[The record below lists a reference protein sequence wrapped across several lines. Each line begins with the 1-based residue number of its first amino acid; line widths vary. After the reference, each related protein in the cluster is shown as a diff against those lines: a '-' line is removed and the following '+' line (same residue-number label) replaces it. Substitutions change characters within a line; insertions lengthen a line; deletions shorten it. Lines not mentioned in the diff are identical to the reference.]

1 MNDQLSLK
9 KLEVQS
15 EKDSCIVQRDEI
27 SKLMDKISGIAC
39 ELSILHTEKLDTTSA
54 LKNLEESFLV
64 VDESSKIFQQKE
76 SEATAQISELIAE
89 LCKVKAEHKM
99 VSEEKAELQDHY
111 NARQKEFTDLTL
123 QLDAKAVEVNDKSVI
138 VDSLKVALLELKS
151 QISTLNSSNI
161 ENLEKLANVQGEMTE
176 LKASLVGA
184 EKKIAEDEE
193 SRRVELD
200 ETIQQIRDDEQD
212 RALDSEA
219 EVTEHYKKR
228 ETSLKKQFVDFQA
241 DANRKVR
248 LAEKRVA
255 MFKNMYNKIKNEKLE
270 LVPIG
275 NEKYLFLSEKDT
287 LNLSQMSDVKVD
299 AQENYLD
306 SHADYQQVEALITEI
321 SILKKNVE
329 QAEQAKNRLMTSNLA
344 TQEIETLKTEIG
356 DLRKQLA
363 AQKSDLETS
372 KQSTQSLSTELASYA
387 QQQSD
392 SNHTIHELAQ
402 KIGGSLAKR
411 KLSLE
416 LNGSSPGDND
426 LFSNNWQKD
435 DQLALLVDLTLNVD
449 GLLSE

>member
-1 MNDQLSLK
+1 M
-9 KLEVQS
+9 
-15 EKDSCIVQRDEI
+15 
-27 SKLMDKISGIAC
+27 GC
-39 ELSILHTEKLDTTSA
+39 ELDILHTEKLDTTSA

-64 VDESSKIFQQKE
+64 VDESSKIFQQKDSIAKE
-76 SEATAQISELIAE
+76 QISELIAE
-89 LCKVKAEHKM
+89 LCKVQADHKK
-99 VSEEKAELQDHY
+99 VSEEKMELQDHY
-111 NARQKEFTDLTL
+111 NARQKAFTDMTM
-123 QLDAKAVEVNDKSVI
+123 QLDARAVEVNDKSVI
-138 VDSLKVALLELKS
+138 VESLKVALLELKS
-151 QISTLNSSNI
+151 QISNLKTSNSQ
-161 ENLEKLANVQGEMTE
+161 NLEQLANVQGEMTE
-176 LKASLVGA
+176 LKASLIAA

-228 ETSLKKQFVDFQA
+228 EGSLKKQFVDFQA

-287 LNLSQMSDVKVD
+287 LNLSQMSDVKPD
-299 AQENYLD
+299 AQEAYLD

-329 QAEQAKNRLMTSNLA
+329 QAEQAKNRLMESNLA
-344 TQEIETLKTEIG
+344 TQEIQTLQTEIES
-356 DLRKQLA
+356 LQKQLA
-363 AQKSDLETS
+363 ALKTDLQES
-372 KQSTQSLSTELASYA
+372 NQSLQSLSTELGHYT
-387 QQQSD
+387 QQQSLT
-392 SNHTIHELAQ
+392 NQAIHSLAQ

-416 LNGSSPGDND
+416 LNGHND
-426 LFSNNWQKD
+426 SEPRNCQES
-435 DQLALLVDLTLNVD
+435 DQPALLTDLTVNVD
-449 GLLSE
+449 GLLLE

>member
-1 MNDQLSLK
+1 M
-9 KLEVQS
+9 
-15 EKDSCIVQRDEI
+15 VQRDEI
-27 SKLMDKISGIAC
+27 SKLEEKIAGMSC
-39 ELSILHTEKLDTTSA
+39 ELDILHTEKLDTTSA

-89 LCKVKAEHKM
+89 LFKVKADHKKLT
-99 VSEEKAELQDHY
+99 EEKMELQDHY
-111 NARQKEFTDLTL
+111 NARQKKYTDLTL
-123 QLDAKAVEVNDKSVI
+123 ELDARVVEVGDKSVI

-151 QISTLNSSNI
+151 QISNLKTSNSQ
-161 ENLEKLANVQGEMTE
+161 NLEQLANVQGEMIE
-176 LKASLVGA
+176 LKASLVAA
-184 EKKIAEDEE
+184 EKKIADDEE

-228 ETSLKKQFVDFQA
+228 EGSLKKQFVDFQA

-287 LNLSQMSDVKVD
+287 LNLSQMSDVKPD
-299 AQENYLD
+299 AQEAYLD
-306 SHADYQQVEALITEI
+306 SHADYLQVEALITEI

-329 QAEQAKNRLMTSNLA
+329 QAELAKSRLMDSNLA
-344 TQEIETLKTEIG
+344 THEIQTLRAEIL
-356 DLRKQLA
+356 DLHRQL
-363 AQKSDLETS
+363 K
-372 KQSTQSLSTELASYA
+372 SLS
-387 QQQSD
+387 SD
-392 SNHTIHELAQ
+392 
-402 KIGGSLAKR
+402 
-411 KLSLE
+411 
-416 LNGSSPGDND
+416 
-426 LFSNNWQKD
+426 
-435 DQLALLVDLTLNVD
+435 
-449 GLLSE
+449 